1 MTDGP
6 AVRVRREE
14 GAWWLTLNRPPHN
27 VLTIA
32 GMRELTGAL
41 REALADP
48 AARAVVLTSEGR
60 SFCAGVDVAEHT
72 ADRVAEMLEAFH
84 ILCRVLAEGDVPTV
98 AGVQGAALG
107 GGCELVALCDVVVA
121 ADGAT
126 FGQPEV
132 RVGVF
137 PPVAA
142 AAFLG
147 LLGKQGMVPLLT
159 GEILDAHQAQ
169 RLGLVTEVVPADA
182 LEGAVRRRVEQL
194 TAHSG
199 AVLRLAKRAAS
210 ASFRR
215 WFVQALQEAERI
227 YAEEL
232 MQTVDAHEGLQA
244 FLEKRKPVWQHR

>member
-1 MTDGP
+1 MTDGQ
-6 AVRVRREE
+6 AIRVRREE
-14 GAWWLTLNRPPHN
+14 GAWWVTLNRPPHN

-32 GMRELTGAL
+32 AMRELVGVL
-41 REALADP
+41 QEAFSDP
-48 AARAVVLTSEGR
+48 TARAVALTSEGR

-84 ILCRVLAEGDVPTV
+84 TLCRVLADGDVPTV

-121 ADGAT
+121 AEGAT
-126 FGQPEV
+126 FGQPEI

-142 AAFLG
+142 ATFLG

-159 GEILDAHQAQ
+159 GEVLDAPQAQ
-169 RLGLVTEVVPADA
+169 RLGLVTEVVPSED

-194 TAHSG
+194 TAHSA
-199 AVLRLAKRAAS
+199 AVLRLAKRAA
-210 ASFRR
+210 AAPFRR

-232 MQTVDAHEGLQA
+232 MRTADAHEGLQA
-244 FLEKRKPVWQHR
+244 FLEKRRPVWQHR